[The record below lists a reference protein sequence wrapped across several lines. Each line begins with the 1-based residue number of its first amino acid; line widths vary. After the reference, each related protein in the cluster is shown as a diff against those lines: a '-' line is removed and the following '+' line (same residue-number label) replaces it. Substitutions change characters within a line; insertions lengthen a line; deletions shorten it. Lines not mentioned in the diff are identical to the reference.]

1 MIFSQLPRSQQGNRI
16 LLMIWDVENGLFK
29 KGMAL
34 LSGLDRVSIN
44 RIKYQIRQDAR
55 ISLLSRPKE

>member
-44 RIKYQIRQDAR
+44 RIKYKIRQDAR